1 MIESDMQQKQNPDK
15 KTALVLGGGG
25 ARGSYQIGV
34 WQGLIE
40 LGIDFQIVTGTSVGA
55 LNGGLIVQGDYQAA
69 KEMWQAIDTSH
80 VLEFESPVDATS
92 FKGYR
97 KTVGTF
103 VFNALRQKGISA
115 LPLKNSIIDRLLDED
130 RMRKQGIEFG
140 IVLTEFPAMRQVSV
154 FLDEIPQGLV
164 SLYLLGSAS
173 FFPAMQPTKIG
184 TKSYVDGGYHDNIPI
199 DLAISKGATNLIV
212 VDVKGPGITK
222 AIKLPAEATVHQI
235 VSKWPL
241 GAVLLFDGARSEFNI
256 RLGYLETLKSYGKLA
271 GSWYSFKNEAI
282 VNHEKLFYQKFVRLL
297 NDPQDFFIAAFYQ
310 NEKNQELL
318 LKRIRGAWRGR
329 VGKKELSY
337 AIHELTGKLFQL
349 NPTKIYSFSEF
360 NQAILEKYEAAR
372 KAIETASLAATFEID
387 MIYSGDEWLDNYA
400 QMIPFISNLK
410 MVLYFVDLL
419 EAKQGRLMVSKNLQ
433 WLIYR
438 KPVAFM
444 MATYIYQLKKMIK

>member
-1 MIESDMQQKQNPDK
+1 MQQKQNPDK

-130 RMRKQGIEFG
+130 RMRNRGIEFG

-297 NDPQDFFIAAFYQ
+297 NDPQDFFIAAFYR

-318 LKRIRGAWRGR
+318 LKRIRGSWRGR

-349 NPTKIYSFSEF
+349 NPTKIY
-360 NQAILEKYEAAR
+360 
-372 KAIETASLAATFEID
+372 
-387 MIYSGDEWLDNYA
+387 
-400 QMIPFISNLK
+400 
-410 MVLYFVDLL
+410 
-419 EAKQGRLMVSKNLQ
+419 
-433 WLIYR
+433 
-438 KPVAFM
+438 
-444 MATYIYQLKKMIK
+444 